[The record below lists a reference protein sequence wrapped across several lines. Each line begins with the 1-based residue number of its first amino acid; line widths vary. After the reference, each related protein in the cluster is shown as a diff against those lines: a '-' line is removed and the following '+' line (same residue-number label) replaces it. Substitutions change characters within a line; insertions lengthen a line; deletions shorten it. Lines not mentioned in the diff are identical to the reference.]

1 MRGLLLAIALLAVV
15 FAVAAYF
22 QRQASRKEAELAR
35 LAELDRET
43 TASIVKE
50 VEAIRAQLGR
60 APEDKEELKAL
71 LGRPLPVVH
80 DYGRPTSINYYR
92 TGADSFRLQ
101 YELWDTDD
109 WIYDSTIPQAGWV
122 QHWY

>member
-1 MRGLLLAIALLAVV
+1 MALLAVV

-22 QRQASRKEAELAR
+22 QRQATHREAELAR
-35 LAELDRET
+35 LAELDRKT
-43 TASIVKE
+43 TASIVKD
-50 VEAIRAQLGR
+50 VEAIRAKLGR
-60 APEDKEELKAL
+60 APEDREELEAL

-80 DYGRPTSINYYR
+80 DYGHPRPINYYR